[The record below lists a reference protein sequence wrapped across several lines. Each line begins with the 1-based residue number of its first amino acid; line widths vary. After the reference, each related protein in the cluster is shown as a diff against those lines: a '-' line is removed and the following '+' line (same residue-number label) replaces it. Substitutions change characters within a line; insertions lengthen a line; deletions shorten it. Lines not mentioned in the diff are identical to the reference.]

1 MIAINDPRAEKIN
14 LDRPRECRDVAP
26 SLSPLPAGQYFHNK
40 KRGPASPLG
49 LQHTPLLSRGG
60 RIQGMSLGGLTE
72 RSSISRVAAQAPSAG
87 REQGYGAG
95 IVAVRVESLTS
106 FLNEQFVIPNDA
118 TQRERRP
125 KLSSTEAAQEESSG
139 ASTAARRWTRGSPQ
153 VKARTRRRSAD
164 QRKPLIRRS
173 CCTLIG
179 KGVVSTL

>member
-125 KLSSTEAAQEESSG
+125 KLSCSTEAAQEESSG
-139 ASTAARRWTRGSPQ
+139 ASNAARRRTRGSSQ
-153 VKARTRRRSAD
+153 AKARRRSAD